1 MLKSRIIT
9 LNTNLLR
16 NSDTYMSPYVLMYGD
31 ILNFKTLKSVKYN
44 NYVTNATLSFEFGID
59 KYTIWKI
66 KKLIKYEPNFFN
78 LVVKKGAY
86 VVVFNIPKKYITLCN
101 LMYTKN
107 GTDIVNNNILQKV
120 LGLIDKKA
128 PTA

>member
-1 MLKSRIIT
+1 
-9 LNTNLLR
+9 
-16 NSDTYMSPYVLMYGD
+16 MYGD

-66 KKLIKYEPNFFN
+66 KRLIKYEPNFFN